1 MNRLAFTDQD
11 GPARTA
17 ISPLREL
24 GAYEALFMQQGA
36 SFKTLAEKFAT
47 DEHAL
52 PSDFI
57 SPAEAD
63 QAAKKVLEK
72 LHQAGVFQF
81 GVRINKAGDYPAKL
95 RHAKHP
101 VELLYYQ
108 GTWELSEMRG
118 LAVVGSR
125 KPSAEGAKRAA
136 RIARELV
143 KRDFSVVSG
152 LARGIDQA
160 AHTAALEAGGRTI
173 AVIGTP
179 LGEIYP
185 KENAEL
191 QAHIAKEHLLISQ
204 VPVLRYAT
212 QPFQTKRYYFPER
225 NATMSALT
233 EGTIIV
239 EAAETSGTLTQAR
252 AALYQ
257 GRKLFILDSCFN
269 NPAITWPARFEK
281 EGAIRVR
288 EPDDI
293 WKAMKS

>member
-1 MNRLAFTDQD
+1 M
-11 GPARTA
+11 GPARST

-36 SFKTLAEKFAT
+36 TFKTLAEKFAT
-47 DEHAL
+47 DTAAL
-52 PSDFI
+52 PSDFV
-57 SPAEAD
+57 SHQEAD
-63 QAAKKVLEK
+63 QAAASVIEK
-72 LHQAGVFQF
+72 LHKSGVYQF

-95 RHAKHP
+95 RDAKHP

-125 KPSAEGAKRAA
+125 KPSEDGAKRAVRLA
-136 RIARELV
+136 KELV
-143 KRDFSVVSG
+143 ARGFAVVSG
-152 LARGIDQA
+152 LATGIDKA

-179 LGEIYP
+179 LGEKYP

-191 QAHIAKEHLLISQ
+191 QDHIAKEHLLISQ
-204 VPVLRYAT
+204 VPVLRYAA
-212 QPFQTKRYYFPER
+212 QPFQHKRYYFPER

-239 EAAETSGTLTQAR
+239 EAGETSGTLTQAR

-257 GRKLFILDSCFN
+257 GRKLFILDSCFQ
-269 NPAITWPARFEK
+269 NPAITWPARLEK

-288 EPDDI
+288 EPEDI
-293 WKAMKS
+293 WKVLVTE